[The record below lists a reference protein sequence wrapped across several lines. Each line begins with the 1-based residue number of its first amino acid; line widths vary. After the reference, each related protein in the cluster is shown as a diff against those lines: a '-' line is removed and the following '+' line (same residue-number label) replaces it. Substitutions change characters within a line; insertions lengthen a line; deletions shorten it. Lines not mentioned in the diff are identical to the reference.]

1 MLDKIVSLAM
11 SVASRGLNNTKAD
24 LLTKKLRAVSCFGHK
39 EILACEFLKKSQYGE
54 MHYCGKCGCGDF
66 PHTWLLKNN
75 QNYSKLDYPKL
86 NCPLQM
92 PGFTNYDPN
101 VVSERKTLIEKM
113 PEEELNFV
121 EVTINGA
128 ANQT

>member
-1 MLDKIVSLAM
+1 
-11 SVASRGLNNTKAD
+11 
-24 LLTKKLRAVSCFGHK
+24 
-39 EILACEFLKKSQYGE
+39 
-54 MHYCGKCGCGDF
+54 
-66 PHTWLLKNN
+66 
-75 QNYSKLDYPKL
+75 
-86 NCPLQM
+86 M